1 LTFKYFVASHKSKL
15 RMIPDID
22 PVRREFLLGFKQL
35 ARRLHAGEAGRL
47 RAAALLAAGAVIS
60 IS

>member
-1 LTFKYFVASHKSKL
+1 MSI
-15 RMIPDID
+15 R
-22 PVRREFLLGFKQL
+22 VRREFLLGFKQL
-35 ARRLHAGEAGRL
+35 ACRLHGGDAGRP